1 MNLDANTQK
10 STKRTNRAV
19 SRIWIQ
25 LLFFFCMPYS
35 GHQGQSNEVTRQLSK
50 LPLHLGCGGC
60 CEPLV
65 ESKLNLV
72 KYLTMQHLDFFLEY
86 HFLKLVNWCFNDT
99 KICNVIWRLRVQNI
113 KYLMHLEK
121 NICLIEIW
129 FIKFC
134 HKIYIEKMLFFW
146 LSLLFKQ

>member
-1 MNLDANTQK
+1 MQTHRKAPKGQTGLYLGFESN
-10 STKRTNRAV
+10 
-19 SRIWIQ
+19 
-25 LLFFFCMPYS
+25 FCFFCMPYS

-86 HFLKLVNWCFNDT
+86 HFLKLVN
-99 KICNVIWRLRVQNI
+99 
-113 KYLMHLEK
+113 
-121 NICLIEIW
+121 
-129 FIKFC
+129 
-134 HKIYIEKMLFFW
+134 
-146 LSLLFKQ
+146 